1 MVAGADNGYIRG
13 GMTIESSVSPATPPG
28 DVVPAPPVPSAPTAP
43 PEPPV
48 PSAPPAF
55 EPGGYAALDPRALRL
70 WQLTDL
76 VAYAVLLL
84 VMGVVG
90 GVIVVNV
97 PGAVPWVSGVWAAFG
112 LLAVWTILYYHPR
125 NYRAWGYHLDR
136 RVLLI
141 RKGVWFRS
149 IKLLP
154 LPRLQHVDV
163 KRGPL
168 QRRFGLATLVLHTAG
183 THVASI
189 EVPGLDADEAV
200 RLRDQLVAAGGDD
213 GV

>member
-1 MVAGADNGYIRG
+1 
-13 GMTIESSVSPATPPG
+13 MTVEPTT
-28 DVVPAPPVPSAPTAP
+28 PAPAPTPASALAPSAASP
-43 PEPPV
+43 PA
-48 PSAPPAF
+48 PSAPP
-55 EPGGYAALDPRALRL
+55 GYESVNYAPLDPRALRL

-76 VAYAVLLL
+76 IAYLVLAVFPAAGGIGIMFNWRWLTPLAVTIWVAYATL
-84 VMGVVG
+84 
-90 GVIVVNV
+90 
-97 PGAVPWVSGVWAAFG
+97 AA
-112 LLAVWTILYYHPR
+112 WTILYYHPR
-125 NYRAWGYHLDR
+125 NYRAWGYHVDH

-141 RKGVWFRS
+141 RQGVWFRS

-183 THVASI
+183 THAASI
-189 EVPGLDADEAV
+189 EVPGLDAAEAV
-200 RLRDQLVAAGGDD
+200 GLRDHLVAAGGDD